1 MIFATLA
8 ESETNEEIKNIHLYM
23 NNQEA
28 TEKNKYTG
36 MFEGKNLIAITAEA
50 FSPLAVDKDL
60 TPTLYKLVHEGFNFT
75 NMYSPIYYVSTSDG
89 EYVTLTSLLPKESVW
104 SFYKSSKKTIYL
116 MSMETSLKN

>member
-1 MIFATLA
+1 
-8 ESETNEEIKNIHLYM
+8 
-23 NNQEA
+23 
-28 TEKNKYTG
+28 

-104 SFYKSSKKTIYL
+104 SFYKSSKNYL
-116 MSMETSLKN
+116 PYVYGNIFKN